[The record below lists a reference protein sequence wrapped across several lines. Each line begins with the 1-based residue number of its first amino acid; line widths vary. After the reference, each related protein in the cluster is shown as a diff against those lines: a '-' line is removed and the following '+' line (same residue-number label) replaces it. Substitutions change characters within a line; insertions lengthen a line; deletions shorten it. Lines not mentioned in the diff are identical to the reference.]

1 MNLRRA
7 LGDPIPRSPGV
18 PPRAARLAF
27 LGRFADEFLFG
38 ATDVLMPT
46 IRAAFGLTY
55 AQVGLLHLALQYVAG
70 LVEPLSALLIDV
82 WARRWLLAWGAA
94 GIGLST
100 VMVGVAPTF
109 VVLVLAFAVYGLGSG
124 PLAHTSDVVLVQAH
138 PEAPGRAFA
147 RATALDTT
155 GALLGPAL
163 VAMWLWAG
171 LEWRWLLV
179 LLGLAGIAYG
189 ALLAGTRFPAA
200 TPEAET
206 TPEEG
211 KAAAPR
217 PGLVREVLANLRAVA
232 RDRAARTWLGFLFVH
247 EVVEAPIVFRAIWLS
262 DEGGMSQV
270 LVGVYVLFETFIAL
284 VAVLALDRWLTRVPP
299 RRLMLVAAFGLLV
312 LYPAWYLLPG
322 TWVRFMA
329 GAPLGFLFALFWPIA
344 RSESLTTASGRPGAV
359 TAVSAVL
366 GLLPLALLV
375 ALLAE
380 AVGLTAALLG
390 TQVLGMAALALVT
403 WRWLP
408 ALDAGHGEDA

>member
-7 LGDPIPRSPGV
+7 IGDPIPRAPGV
-18 PPRAARLAF
+18 PARAARLAF
-27 LGRFADEFLFG
+27 LGRFVDELLFG

-46 IRAAFGLTY
+46 IRATFGLSY

-70 LVEPLSALLIDV
+70 LIEPLSALLIDV
-82 WARRWLLAWGAA
+82 WERRWLLAWGAA

-100 VMVGVAPTF
+100 VMVGIAPTF
-109 VVLVLAFAVYGLGSG
+109 VVLVLAFAVYGLSSG
-124 PLAHTSDVVLVQAH
+124 PLAHTADVVLVQAH
-138 PEAPGRAFA
+138 PTAPGRAFA

-163 VAMWLWAG
+163 VAAWLWAG

-179 LLGLAGIAYG
+179 LLGLAGIGYG

-200 TPEAET
+200 APEADAA
-206 TPEEG
+206 PEEREG
-211 KAAAPR
+211 APSR
-217 PGLVREVLANLRAVA
+217 AGLARELLANLRAVA
-232 RDRAARTWLGFLFVH
+232 RDGAARTWLLFLFVH

-262 DEGGMSQV
+262 DESDMSQV
-270 LVGVYVLFETFIAL
+270 LVGVYVLFETFVAL
-284 VAVLALDRWLTRVPP
+284 VAVLVLDRWLTRVPP
-299 RRLMLVAAFGLLV
+299 RRLMLVAALGLLV

-322 TWVRFMA
+322 IWARFLV

-366 GLLPLALLV
+366 GLLPLALFV

-390 TQVLGMAALALVT
+390 TQLLGIAALALVT

-408 ALDAGHGEDA
+408 ARAAGHGDDV

>member
-7 LGDPIPRSPGV
+7 LGDPIPRAPGV
-18 PPRAARLAF
+18 PPRAVRLAF
-27 LGRFADEFLFG
+27 LGRFADELLFG

-46 IRAAFGLTY
+46 IRATFGLSY
-55 AQVGLLHLALQYVAG
+55 AQVGFLHLALQYVAG

-82 WARRWLLAWGAA
+82 WERRWLLAWGAA

-109 VVLVLAFAVYGLGSG
+109 AVLVLAFAVYGLSSG
-124 PLAHTSDVVLVQAH
+124 PLAHTADVVLVQAH
-138 PEAPGRAFA
+138 PAAPGRAFA

-163 VAMWLWAG
+163 VAAWLWAG

-179 LLGLAGIAYG
+179 LLGLAGIGYA

-200 TPEAET
+200 APEVGVSS
-206 TPEEG
+206 EEREDV
-211 KAAAPR
+211 APR
-217 PGLVREVLANLRAVA
+217 LGLARELLANLRAVA
-232 RDRAARTWLGFLFVH
+232 RDRAARTWLLFLFVH

-270 LVGVYVLFETFIAL
+270 LVGVYVLFETFVAL
-284 VAVLALDRWLTRVPP
+284 VAVLALDRWLTSVPP
-299 RRLMLVAAFGLLV
+299 RRLMLVAALGLLV

-322 TWVRFMA
+322 TWARFLV

-366 GLLPLALLV
+366 GLLPLALVV

-390 TQVLGMAALALVT
+390 TQLLGMAALALVT

-408 ALDAGHGEDA
+408 VRTAAHGPTD

>member
-1 MNLRRA
+1 
-7 LGDPIPRSPGV
+7 V
-18 PPRAARLAF
+18 PSRAARLAF
-27 LGRFADEFLFG
+27 LGRFADELLFG

-46 IRAAFGLTY
+46 IRATFGLSY

-70 LVEPLSALLIDV
+70 LVEPVSALLIDV
-82 WARRWLLAWGAA
+82 WERRWLLAWGAA

-109 VVLVLAFAVYGLGSG
+109 AVLVLAFAVYGLSSG
-124 PLAHTSDVVLVQAH
+124 PLAHTADVVLVQAH
-138 PEAPGRAFA
+138 PAAPGRAFA

-163 VAMWLWAG
+163 VASWLWAG

-189 ALLAGTRFPAA
+189 ALLAATRFPAPAEVAA
-200 TPEAET
+200 TPRER
-206 TPEEG
+206 EG
-211 KAAAPR
+211 VPR
-217 PGLVREVLANLRAVA
+217 LGLARELLANLRAVA
-232 RDRAARTWLGFLFVH
+232 CDRAARTWLLFLFVH

-270 LVGVYVLFETFIAL
+270 LVGVYVLFETFVAL

-299 RRLMLVAAFGLLV
+299 RRLMLVAALGLLV

-322 TWVRFMA
+322 TWARFMV

-344 RSESLTTASGRPGAV
+344 RAESLTTASGRPGAV

-380 AVGLTAALLG
+380 VVGLTAALLG
-390 TQVLGMAALALVT
+390 AQLLGMAALALVT

-408 ALDAGHGEDA
+408 ARSAGQGDDA